1 MEPSQ
6 FQFLSA
12 LLAAS
17 SAARSQEDRSQPQPA
32 PKSNASARAARGS
45 VSIVSPLAAT
55 PSSGSAVAAA
65 PAPAATSAFKCTYTG
80 AMLNRAYLASSVAA
94 AASHSLPAPDA
105 HAGAGA
111 GAGAGEEQVHA
122 LLVRLRPAL
131 ERKRLPFHASFFVA
145 LVHSVR
151 YAMCALSQVTVFV
164 FAALYKVFCECL

>member
-17 SAARSQEDRSQPQPA
+17 TAARSQEDRSQPQPA

-94 AASHSLPAPDA
+94 AASHSHSPPAPDV

-111 GAGAGEEQVHA
+111 GQEQVHA

-164 FAALYKVFCECL
+164 FAALYKVFCECLS